1 MKAKVKANGL
11 LIPKK
16 MLKGVKEAEITA
28 EKGRI
33 VVFPTILSTDPIFEL
48 GENPGHSGA
57 GDLSTKHDDYLD

>member
-16 MLKGVKEAEITA
+16 MLKGVKKDEITV
-28 EKGRI
+28 EKGKI
-33 VVFPTILSTDPIFEL
+33 VDPIFEL
-48 GENPGHSGA
+48 GENPGHSGI